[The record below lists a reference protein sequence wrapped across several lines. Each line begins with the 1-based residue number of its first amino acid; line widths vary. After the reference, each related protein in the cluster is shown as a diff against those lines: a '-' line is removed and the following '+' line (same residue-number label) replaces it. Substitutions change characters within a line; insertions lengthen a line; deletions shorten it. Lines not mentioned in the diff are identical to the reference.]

1 MRAPAL
7 LVLLALTASVFG
19 AGDAKRG
26 AQVFRQC
33 LACHSSA
40 VGEHL
45 TGPSLAHVFNH
56 PAGSAAGFLRYSD
69 ALKRSAFLWDEAT
82 LDKWLANPA
91 RLLPGTSMTFP
102 GIKERQAREDV
113 IAYLKALDQG
123 KAPESS
129 GAMGGMARPRM
140 DLKNAPPAGQVRSIT
155 YCGDTY
161 TVETADGKSEKV
173 WEFNLRFKTDA
184 SKFGP
189 EPGKPVVIG
198 AGMQG
203 DRAAIVFASP
213 DEIGKAIRQAC
224 R

>member
-1 MRAPAL
+1 
-7 LVLLALTASVFG
+7 
-19 AGDAKRG
+19 
-26 AQVFRQC
+26 
-33 LACHSSA
+33 
-40 VGEHL
+40 
-45 TGPSLAHVFNH
+45 
-56 PAGSAAGFLRYSD
+56 
-69 ALKRSAFLWDEAT
+69 
-82 LDKWLANPA
+82 
-91 RLLPGTSMTFP
+91 MTFP

-113 IAYLKALDQG
+113 IVYLKALDEG
-123 KAPESS
+123 KAPQP
-129 GAMGGMARPRM
+129 AQGMARPKM

-161 TVETADGKSEKV
+161 TVETADGKAEKV

-213 DEIGKAIRQAC
+213 DEISKAIRQAC